1 MDRASQ
7 VLAQG
12 VEPGV
17 EPGRPP
23 VKKKLALTFNG
34 HAAQR
39 AILPWRLRDAEG
51 KPARQ
56 KRLRILALN
65 FEAVQSAVIS

>member
-7 VLAQG
+7 VLAQ
-12 VEPGV
+12 GV

-34 HAAQR
+34 HTAQR
-39 AILPWRLRDAEG
+39 AILPWRLRD
-51 KPARQ
+51 
-56 KRLRILALN
+56 
-65 FEAVQSAVIS
+65 V